1 MKNKQKSLKAF
12 SLTELS
18 IVIVIIGVVVISV
31 IKGGLLVSQFR
42 MATARSLTKSSP
54 VASTSGLVLWL
65 ETTTEGS
72 FDSYN
77 DLRDGSSITTWH
89 DISQQKKVGFDATQS
104 GVSTLKPV
112 FTEYSI
118 NGLPTLRFDGVDDY
132 LLFDNGR
139 FFDGNTTTF
148 IVLKYDGNNPSFA
161 QYVLSRYNNS
171 INGGVILRF
180 TTSSTFQNRL
190 DDAASP
196 YSIANSGSVDTKP
209 FIVRAINDGTNA
221 RVQIN
226 NNTEVVS
233 GDTLSGRSSSNST
246 MIAAIGCRPDTAT
259 VCLKGNIGEIIVFNR
274 VLSSEENDAIQDYL
288 NKKWKIY

>member
-104 GVSTLKPV
+104 GASTLKPV
-112 FTEYSI
+112 FAEYSI
-118 NGLPTLRFDGVDDY
+118 NSLPTLRFDGDDY
-132 LLFDNGR
+132 LSFDNSR
-139 FFDGNTTTF
+139 FLDGKLTMF
-148 IVLKYDGNNPSFA
+148 ILVKYDGYTSSN
-161 QYVLSRYNNS
+161 QYIIARYDGSS
-171 INGGVILRF
+171 INGGNMVRF
-180 TTSSTFQNRL
+180 IFGADTVRNDIF
-190 DDAASP
+190 DAGSP
-196 YSIANSGSVDTKP
+196 YPTATASIDTKP
-209 FIVRAINDGTNA
+209 FIIRVINDGANA
-221 RVQIN
+221 KLKIN
-226 NNTEVVS
+226 NEVEVVS
-233 GDTLSGRSSSNST
+233 TDTISGYNLANSSLP
-246 MIAAIGCRPDTAT
+246 AAIGCRPDTST
-259 VCLKGNIGEIIVFNR
+259 VCLTGNIGEIIVFNR